1 MASIGVVGLV
11 ELNAKLDDIANVDLE
26 KVLEKCAIRVRDD
39 AKQKVP
45 NRHGELEKSLTYEFE
60 DKYTVA
66 VGTNKYYAP
75 YVEIG
80 TGIWAGVSGGGLYAK
95 YAGTGRQ
102 TPWA

>member
-11 ELNAKLDDIANVDLE
+11 ELNAKLNDIADVDLE
-26 KVLEKCAIRVRDD
+26 KVLEKCAIKVRDD

-45 NRHGELEKSLTYEFE
+45 NRHGELEKSLTFEFE

-80 TGIWAGVSGGGLYAK
+80 TGIWAGVSGSGLYAK